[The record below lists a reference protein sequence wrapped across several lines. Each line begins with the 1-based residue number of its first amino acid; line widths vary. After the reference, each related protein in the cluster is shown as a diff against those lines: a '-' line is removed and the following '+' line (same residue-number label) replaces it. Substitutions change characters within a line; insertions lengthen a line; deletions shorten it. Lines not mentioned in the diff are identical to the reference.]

1 MFTPGL
7 AGTFIRWS
15 ALRAVFHRGWWLVTS
30 LYLVVVA
37 DLSASQLLFYGAV
50 LALTTIV
57 AEVPTGV
64 LADTVSRKWS
74 IVVAHLCR
82 GAGMVLMGLTTD
94 FSLILVSQ
102 FFWALGWT
110 FSSGADVAW
119 ITDELDEPD
128 RISRVL
134 MQRARWDQVGAA
146 AGLLGFGGLAWLT
159 DLATAI
165 VAAGLGTIVLGTHVA
180 LRFPERNFTPHR
192 EARVAASVTILRGG
206 FTLARRDRQIITVLA
221 ATLLVNAATEVGFLF
236 PKQLVALGLPE
247 DPDPI
252 VWLTLLGLG
261 ALGVGA
267 IALRLVETR
276 IDDIEAARRAYAV
289 TSFVGATGLMVL
301 GYAPGSTVGMAG
313 ILLVTGITEPV
324 TRAVSVIWVN
334 QRATSKARATVQ
346 SFLSQAEAF
355 GEIGAGALLG
365 ALAVAVDMPLILT
378 LSAALLI
385 WASVLVARSPT
396 RSDARHTG
404 SESHRHL

>member
-1 MFTPGL
+1 MLARDL

-37 DLSASQLLFYGAV
+37 DLSAAQLLFYGAV
-50 LALTTIV
+50 LALTTVV

-134 MQRARWDQVGAA
+134 IQRARWDQAGAA
-146 AGLLGFGGLAWLT
+146 AGLVGFGGLASVT

-165 VAAGLGTIVLGTHVA
+165 VAAGLGTIVLGAHVA
-180 LRFPERNFTPHR
+180 LRFPERNFAPHR
-192 EARVAASVTILRGG
+192 EARVDASVAILRGG
-206 FTLARRDRQIITVLA
+206 FTLARRDRQVLTVLA

-252 VWLTLLGLG
+252 VWLTLLGLA
-261 ALGVGA
+261 ALAVGA
-267 IALRLVETR
+267 ATLRLVETR
-276 IDDIEAARRAYAV
+276 IEDLEAARRAYV
-289 TSFVGATGLMVL
+289 LTSFVGAIGLVVL
-301 GYAPGSTVGMAG
+301 AYAPGSTVGMAG
-313 ILLVTGITEPV
+313 ILLVTGIAEPV
-324 TRAVSVIWVN
+324 TRAVSIIWVN
-334 QRATSKARATVQ
+334 ERATSEVRATVQ

-355 GEIGAGALLG
+355 GEIGAGVLLG
-365 ALAVAVDMPLILT
+365 ALAVAVDMSLILT
-378 LSAALLI
+378 LSAALFSS
-385 WASVLVARSPT
+385 ASVLVARS
-396 RSDARHTG
+396 RDRAAMEVAEG
-404 SESHRHL
+404 